1 MCNGQ
6 YFYHKLII
14 SLAPSAEIQPRPDF
28 DQAHNLVN
36 TNANEIQLLTVK
48 ICSSIRNAF
57 NFVISNTHTHTHTH
71 TQRDNRYQLKLAVN
85 QF

>member
-28 DQAHNLVN
+28 DQAYNLVN
-36 TNANEIQLLTVK
+36 TNANEIQVLTVK
-48 ICSSIRNAF
+48 ICSSIRNTF
-57 NFVISNTHTHTHTH
+57 NFVISNTHTQTQ
-71 TQRDNRYQLKLAVN
+71 QRDNRYQLKIAVN